1 MSRGTLVLPNLTRFV
16 ALACALLL
24 SACASRGPAPSGAV
38 TVLPQGDPVAEAV
51 GRPEYRIGPSDLL
64 TVTVFQV
71 ADLDREVRVN
81 NSGQVSLPL
90 IGVIDVAGM
99 TVTEMEADVAR
110 RYAATYL
117 QNPQVTIFVKEFSSQ
132 RVTVSGSVEKPGIY
146 PIASQVTLLQ
156 ALALAEGMDEVAS
169 HENVLVFRTVGGV
182 RHFARFD
189 VDQIIDGQL
198 DDPVLQGEDIV
209 VVDTSTGKVFLQN
222 LIRLVPLVAVWRV
235 FK

>member
-1 MSRGTLVLPNLTRFV
+1 MTRLAALVCVVF
-16 ALACALLL
+16 LA
-24 SACASRGPAPSGAV
+24 ACASRGPVDDGAV

-71 ADLDREVRVN
+71 EDLDREVRVN

-99 TVTEMEADVAR
+99 TVTELEADVAA
-110 RYAATYL
+110 RYAASYL
-117 QNPQVTIFVKEFSSQ
+117 QNPQISVFVQEFSSQ
-132 RVTVSGSVEKPGIY
+132 RVTVSGAVEKPGIY

-156 ALALAEGMDEVAS
+156 ALALAEGMGEVAS
-169 HENVLVFRTVGGV
+169 YKNVLVFRTVGGV

-189 VDQIIDGQL
+189 VDQIIEGQL
-198 DDPVLQGEDIV
+198 DDPILQGEDIV
-209 VVDTSTGKVFLQN
+209 VVDTSTGKIALQN
-222 LIRLVPLVAVWRV
+222 LIKLAPFVAVWRAYR
-235 FK
+235 